1 MTLIKCLGRKS
12 GTVIFLDTHIV
23 VWLYFGLS
31 EKLSPISTKLIDQ
44 EDLFVSPVV
53 RLELQLLKEIGRI
66 EVDPL
71 RIVATLESDLDI
83 HTVDLPSSKLISAA
97 MDLEWTRDPFDRL
110 IVAATIAARGKLI
123 SRDERI
129 RKNFTGCVW

>member
-1 MTLIKCLGRKS
+1 M
-12 GTVIFLDTHIV
+12 

-31 EKLSPISTKLIDQ
+31 EKFSPLSAKLIDQ
-44 EDLFVSPVV
+44 EDLFVSPIV

-83 HTVDLPSSKLISAA
+83 HTVDLPSSKLISAS
-97 MDLEWTRDPFDRL
+97 MDLDWTRDPFDRL
-110 IVAATIAARGKLI
+110 IVGAAIAARGKLI
-123 SRDERI
+123 SRDEKI
-129 RKNFTGCVW
+129 RKNFAGCIW